1 MNKRKV
7 LSTVALLSAFLV
19 CGVLAF
25 AGGQQGEGGGA
36 GAAGPTTV
44 IFYLWDDPAYSPII
58 EAFNSSQS
66 DIYVDARFIPT
77 NEYEAKISTLLAG
90 GAEMDGYMQK
100 RSTDIFTH
108 YANGYIAPLS
118 DLCAKTGFDLDAIS
132 GYKSAVTIDGEIVA
146 IPFRGAS
153 YFTYYNKKLFE
164 EAGVP
169 TPENNVQADQWTWND
184 FIDVA
189 RQIKAG
195 VPDVY
200 GGFLY
205 TWGSN
210 NVIPALQNGVPFI
223 DADGNVKINQSVIN
237 SYKYRR
243 EMEAEGLIMPL
254 TETKITKTHYSK
266 PFYEGEVAMLIIG
279 EWFPGF
285 MIKGRD
291 ENLLEGYTWNDW
303 SLTRIPCDE
312 PEYRT
317 FGNPTFSHVHA
328 ASKKKEAMF
337 DFISWMGGPEGAK
350 IVAASGLLPAYITE
364 DVKAEFASILP
375 DQNAINY
382 FTEPRVV
389 NTQFYNK
396 YGSKVESELAAIM
409 EEYLANPVSDAEL
422 RSTIEKRL
430 QMVAEQIQ

>member
-1 MNKRKV
+1 MNKRV
-7 LSTVALLSAFLV
+7 LSAALLLTFMLYGAA
-19 CGVLAF
+19 AF
-25 AGGQQGEGGGA
+25 AAGQGEGTKA
-36 GAAGPTTV
+36 EGPTTV

-58 EAFNSSQS
+58 EAYNSSQNE
-66 DIYVDARFIPT
+66 IFVDARFIPT

-118 DLCAKTGFDLDAIS
+118 DLCAEHGFDLDAIA
-132 GYKSAVTIDGEIVA
+132 GYKSAVSIDGEIVA

-153 YFTYYNKKLFE
+153 YFTYYNKKIFE
-164 EAGVP
+164 RAGVP
-169 TPENNVQADQWTWND
+169 TPETYVGSGQWTWKK
-184 FIDVA
+184 FIEVA
-189 RQIKAG
+189 RQIKAR
-195 VPDVY
+195 VPEVY

-210 NVIPALQNGVPFI
+210 NVMPALQNGVPFV
-223 DADGNVKINQSVIN
+223 DANGKVVINQSVIN
-237 SYKYRR
+237 SFKYRR
-243 EMEAEGLIMPL
+243 ELEEDVLIMPL

-266 PFYEGEVAMLIIG
+266 PFYAGQAAMLIIG

-303 SLTRIPCDE
+303 SLTRMPCDE

-328 ASKKKEAMF
+328 NSKKKEAMF
-337 DFISWMGGPEGAK
+337 SFISWMGGPEGAK
-350 IVAASGLLPAYITE
+350 IVAASGLLPAYITDE
-364 DVKAEFASILP
+364 VKAEFSKILP
-375 DQNAINY
+375 DQSALDY
-382 FTEPRVV
+382 YTEPRTV

-396 YGSKVESELAAIM
+396 YGSKVESELASIM
-409 EEYLANPVSDAEL
+409 EEYLANPVSDGEL
-422 RSTIEKRL
+422 SATIEQRLKR
-430 QMVAEQIQ
+430 VAEQIQ

>member
-1 MNKRKV
+1 MNKKQIRVGV
-7 LSTVALLSAFLV
+7 LLLAFMV
-19 CGVLAF
+19 CGALAF
-25 AGGQQGEGGGA
+25 AAGQGEGKQA
-36 GAAGPTTV
+36 AAAGPTTV
-44 IFYLWDDPAYSPII
+44 VFYLWDDPAYSPII

-66 DIYVDARFIPT
+66 ELYVDARFIPT

-118 DLCAKTGFDLDAIS
+118 DLCAKTGFDLGAVS
-132 GYKSAVTIDGEIVA
+132 GYRSAVSIGGQIVA

-153 YFTYYNKKLFE
+153 YFTYYNKKIFE
-164 EAGVP
+164 KAGVP
-169 TPENNVQADQWTWND
+169 TPETYVKRNQWTWKK
-184 FIDVA
+184 FIEVA
-189 RQIKAG
+189 RQVKAR
-195 VPDVY
+195 VPEVY

-210 NVIPALQNGVPFI
+210 NVIPALQNGVQLI
-223 DADGNVKINQSVIN
+223 DADGNVDINQSVIN

-243 EMEAEGLIMPL
+243 ELERDQLIMPL

-266 PFYEGEVAMLIIG
+266 PFYAGEVAMLIIG

-328 ASKKKEAMF
+328 NSKKKEAMF
-337 DFISWMGGPEGAK
+337 KFISWMGGPEGAK
-350 IVAASGLLPAYITE
+350 IVASSGLLPAYTTE
-364 DVKAEFASILP
+364 EVKAEFASILP

-382 FTEPRVV
+382 FTEPRTV

-409 EEYLANPVSDAEL
+409 EEYLANPMSDSEL
-422 RSTIEKRL
+422 RRTIEQRL
-430 QMVAEQIQ
+430 RKVAEQIQ